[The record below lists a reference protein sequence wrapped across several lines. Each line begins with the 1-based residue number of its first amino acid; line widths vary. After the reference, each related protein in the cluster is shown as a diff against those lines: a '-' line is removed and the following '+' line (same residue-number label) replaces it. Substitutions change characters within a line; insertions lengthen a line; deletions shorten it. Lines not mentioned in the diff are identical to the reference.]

1 VTPGSPGVPCEIATT
16 GPAVTRS
23 VTGRIAAIM
32 LELTGAPGLTLTEL
46 AQRTRLPRS
55 TTHRLL
61 GELVD
66 FRLLDRHGAVYS
78 LSRGLHDLIG
88 TRQLAAA
95 VRSQVGL
102 VLEDLG
108 IATGLRSRFGVWNE
122 RGLSYLERPTDRGP
136 ARCTAGLTSLP
147 LHATAMGKMI
157 LAHAPPAVVQ
167 QVVGSWL
174 PSYTPQTLSTPR
186 QLHHALA
193 ATRRR
198 GLAVAREELR
208 EGECAIAVP
217 VFGPQGGVVA
227 ALELAT
233 ATTIEALLHARL
245 PLFVA
250 ARGLSRQL
258 ALHPAAL
265 PPGFG
270 SDPLRWRAD
279 PTSAEL
285 SWCAPE
291 VAG

>member
-1 VTPGSPGVPCEIATT
+1 VRQGRPGVPCEIAGT

-23 VTGRIAAIM
+23 VTGRVAAIM
-32 LELTGAPGLTLTEL
+32 LELTGASGLNLTEI
-46 AQRTRLPRS
+46 ARRTRLPRS

-66 FRLLDRHGAVYS
+66 YRLLDRHGGVCS
-78 LSRGLHDLIG
+78 LRRGLRDLIG
-88 TRQLAAA
+88 TQQLAAA
-95 VRSQVGL
+95 VRSQVSL

-108 IATGLRSRFGVWNE
+108 IATGLRSRFGVWSE
-122 RGLSYLERPTDRGP
+122 RGLSYLERPADRWR
-136 ARCTAGLTSLP
+136 ARCTAGLTRLP

-167 QVVGSWL
+167 QVVGSSL
-174 PSYTPQTLSTPR
+174 PSYTPETLSTPR
-186 QLHHALA
+186 QLQHALA
-193 ATRRR
+193 VSRRR

-217 VFGPQGGVVA
+217 VFGPRGGVVA
-227 ALELAT
+227 ALELVT
-233 ATTIEALLHARL
+233 ATTLEALLHARL
-245 PLFVA
+245 ALSVA

-258 ALHPAAL
+258 ALNPEAL
-265 PPGFG
+265 PPG
-270 SDPLRWRAD
+270 SARDPLSWRAD

-285 SWCAPE
+285 NWCGPE

>member
-1 VTPGSPGVPCEIATT
+1 MRREVDGTDPTA
-16 GPAVTRS
+16 TRS
-23 VTGRIAAIM
+23 VTGRVAAIM
-32 LELTGAPGLTLTEL
+32 LELAGASGLTLTEI
-46 AQRTRLPRS
+46 AQRTGLPRS

-66 FRLLDRHGAVYS
+66 GRLLDRHGGRYS
-78 LSRGLHDLIG
+78 LCHGLRDLVG
-88 TRQLAAA
+88 SQQLAAA
-95 VRSQVGL
+95 VRSQVSL

-122 RGLSYLERPTDRGP
+122 CGLSYLERPANRWC
-136 ARCTAGLTSLP
+136 ARCTAGLTILP

-157 LAHAPPAVVQ
+157 LAHAPPTMVQ

-174 PSYTPQTLSTPR
+174 PSYTPRTLASAC
-186 QLHHALA
+186 QLRHALA

-208 EGECAIAVP
+208 EGECTIAVP

-233 ATTIEALLHARL
+233 ATTLEALLHARL
-245 PLFVA
+245 SLFVA

-258 ALHPAAL
+258 ALNPAAL

-285 SWCAPE
+285 SWYEPE
-291 VAG
+291 AAG